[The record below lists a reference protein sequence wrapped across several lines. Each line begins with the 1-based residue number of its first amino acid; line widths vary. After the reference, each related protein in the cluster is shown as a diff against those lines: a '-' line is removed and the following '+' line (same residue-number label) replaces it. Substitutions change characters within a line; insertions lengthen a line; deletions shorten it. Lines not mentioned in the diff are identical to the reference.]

1 MRKNAEREVQKMD
14 EVERKTRLGFRE
26 NLWNFLEKMCGGA
39 EDGEE
44 SCFNFR
50 VFEILDHSCRV

>member
-1 MRKNAEREVQKMD
+1 MD
-14 EVERKTRLGFRE
+14 EVERKIRLGFRE

-44 SCFNFR
+44 SYFNFR
-50 VFEILDHSCRV
+50 VFGSLDLSCRV